1 MKKKLFYFIIL
12 IIIVVD
18 IIITSTKGLNVNL
31 YYGEGDIIT
40 FIQDSMDVSGI
51 KEVCNEVF
59 GKDNFIVQ
67 KIEFFNDSYSIKTK
81 EATNDN
87 LTDLCDKLN
96 EKYSTELT
104 FDTFIVN
111 HVANTRIREIVKPYI
126 IPTLMSI
133 ILILVIYAVMFKGYK
148 QMIILINNTVIVQVI
163 LYSIYAICRVK
174 VNILSMPVAFSIFIF
189 TTLFTTI
196 YLLKNNSRKE

>member
-196 YLLKNNSRKE
+196 YLLKNNFRKE

>member
-1 MKKKLFYFIIL
+1 M
-12 IIIVVD
+12 
-18 IIITSTKGLNVNL
+18 

-40 FIQDSMDVSGI
+40 FVQDSMDLNGI
-51 KEVCNEVF
+51 KEVCKEVF
-59 GKDNFIVQ
+59 GEKNYTVQ
-67 KIEFFNDSYSIKTK
+67 KIEFFNDSYSIKTR

-87 LTDLCDKLN
+87 ITDLCNKLN

-104 FDTFIVN
+104 FDTFIVS

-133 ILILVIYAVMFKGYK
+133 ILILVVYAVMFKGYK
-148 QMIILINNTVIVQVI
+148 QMIIYISNIVIIQVI
-163 LYSIYAICRVK
+163 LYSLYAIFRVK
-174 VNILSMPVAFSIFIF
+174 VNILSMPIAFSTFIF

-196 YLLKNNSRKE
+196 YLLKNNSGKE